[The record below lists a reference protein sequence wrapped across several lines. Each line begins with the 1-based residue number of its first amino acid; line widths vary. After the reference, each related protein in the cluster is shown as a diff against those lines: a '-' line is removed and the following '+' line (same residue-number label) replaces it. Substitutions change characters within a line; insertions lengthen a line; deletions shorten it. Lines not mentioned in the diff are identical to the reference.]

1 MTLCFKPFAKPS
13 KMKGL
18 NITIGD
24 FAYGMDIDVKEAKS
38 WIDFYHEASYNIGVD
53 FKITLDL
60 EDEEYSLEINETG
73 TYHFGAFN
81 LVSEKVFSIW
91 AGLCYKLTTDI
102 LVSRNLPRK

>member
-1 MTLCFKPFAKPS
+1 
-13 KMKGL
+13 MKGL

-60 EDEEYSLEINETG
+60 EDEEYSLEINKIG

-81 LVSEKVFSIW
+81 LCSV
-91 AGLCYKLTTDI
+91 
-102 LVSRNLPRK
+102 